1 MPYVPVPAGKT
12 IVNRSRPYSSWRY
25 YIDGK
30 LDSTGGEWL
39 GLNSYK
45 TAGGR
50 SSSKGKPITF
60 RGKKWNPCRPYWRYA
75 TDILY
80 VPGLT
85 HLQVKNTRTYDW
97 FWDGIAAP
105 SAIVCPDDNMPS
117 GWPGSYF
124 SVDSD
129 GLGTIGLNARN
140 RINTEILIKAGR
152 RQVNWGEAL
161 GESKSTFKML
171 AQSASTLARAV
182 LAARRGKFNLVA
194 RILRRPRI
202 KFPKGT
208 SVGNKW
214 LAYQYGW
221 KPLMGDIYDSYK
233 HLVKGFDTRLQVLSV
248 SRFLREQTSSKLTVP
263 NFKDSSIR
271 TTARLGAK
279 MFFVPSDNFLSRAN
293 QVGMINPFEVAWAVV
308 PFSFVV
314 DWFIPVGNLLE
325 AMSARMSVDFV
336 DGYYGIKL
344 TTIGLKSNCTK
355 SASGFRV
362 VSSTTSVR
370 RETTSYRRTVM
381 TGLPWPAPHFKSPF
395 STSHVTSAIALIAQL
410 LKR

>member
-1 MPYVPVPAGKT
+1 MPFVPVPPGKEV
-12 IVNRSRPYSSWRY
+12 VNKLRPYSTWEWFVNGQLK
-25 YIDGK
+25 GK
-30 LDSTGGEWL
+30 GGQWL
-39 GLNSYK
+39 GLNSYV

-60 RGKKWNPCRPYWRYA
+60 RGKKWNPCRPYQRHA
-75 TDILY
+75 TWIDY
-80 VPGLT
+80 SPGVT
-85 HLQVKNTRTYDW
+85 HLTALNGRDDRVIWK
-97 FWDGIAAP
+97 GIASPNAIIVP
-105 SAIVCPDDNMPS
+105 SDNMPA
-117 GWPGSYF
+117 GRAGSHF
-124 SVDSD
+124 SVDTY
-129 GLGTIGLNARN
+129 GIGTIGLNARN
-140 RINTEILIKAGR
+140 RINTELLIKAGR

-161 GESKSTFKML
+161 GESKSTFRML

-182 LAARRGKFNLVA
+182 LAARRGKFNTVA

-263 NFKDSSIR
+263 FFKTSSVR
-271 TTARLGAK
+271 TNARLGAK

-336 DGYYGIKL
+336 DGYYGISL
-344 TTIGLKSNCTK
+344 STVGLKSDCTQ
-355 SASGFRV
+355 SESGYRV
-362 VSSTTSVR
+362 VSSTASVR